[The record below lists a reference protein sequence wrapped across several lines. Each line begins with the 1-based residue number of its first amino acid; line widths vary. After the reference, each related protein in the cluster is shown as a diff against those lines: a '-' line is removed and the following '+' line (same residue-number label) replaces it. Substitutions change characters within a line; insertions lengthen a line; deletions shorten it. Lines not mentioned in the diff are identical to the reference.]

1 MRNLIISAAL
11 VAASLFGVTA
21 QAAEAP
27 AAPYVELANPVP
39 VAEPGKIEVVELFW
53 YGCPHCYAFEPVIN
67 PWVEKLPSDVNFVR
81 TPAALNAVWE
91 SNARGYYVAEMRGL
105 VEKTHGPLF
114 AAIHVDKQRLHDQ
127 KSLAKFYSRF
137 GISEKDFNG
146 LYSSFPIEGQVARS
160 RTLAIRYQLSGVPAI
175 VVNGKYLVPGEGAR
189 TIQVVNALIAKERAG
204 GR

>member
-1 MRNLIISAAL
+1 MKKWFAL
-11 VAASLFGVTA
+11 CLLAIWPGLAMAFV
-21 QAAEAP
+21 P
-27 AAPYVELANPVP
+27 VEGKDYTRLANPGP
-39 VAEPGKIEVVELFW
+39 VDKPGLIEVREFFW
-53 YGCPHCYAFEPVIN
+53 YGCGHCYNLEPHVVGWLKTK
-67 PWVEKLPSDVNFVR
+67 PADVNFVR
-81 TPAALNAVWE
+81 TPAALNAVWD